1 MLQLLGKDQPESS
14 QTADIPPVE
23 EPKEEAVSNYINLQN
38 NKI

>member
-23 EPKEEAVSNYINLQN
+23 EAKEEAVSNYINLQN
-38 NKI
+38 NQI